1 MATREQIGAQYE
13 ADTREANAYKDTDP
27 ARSSELSI
35 AAERRRADSLDE
47 MSRASDLEGAR
58 ARALVDFPDADPRA
72 VTGANIEEIRKNA
85 EESQTYIKG
94 KIDGAVTASRNGSR
108 AAVAQQWGP
117 DGRPTLP
124 RAEVVGGGGTADRT
138 AATIEKE
145 IREARERG
153 DVTRVMA
160 LTREKGG
167 MSGLDRMGEAAV
179 ARAREERGGGDR
191 QPSQQEIE
199 DRRG

>member
-1 MATREQIGAQYE
+1 MATREQISAQYE
-13 ADTREANAYKDTDP
+13 ADMREANAYKETDP
-27 ARSSELSI
+27 ARTAELSI
-35 AAERRRADSLDE
+35 AAERRRGDSLE
-47 MSRASDLEGAR
+47 ELGRSSDLERVR
-58 ARALVDFPDADPRA
+58 AQAMVDFPDADPRA
-72 VTGANIEEIRKNA
+72 ITGANVEEIRKNA

-94 KIDGAVTASRNGSR
+94 KIEGAVTATRNGSR
-108 AAVAQQWGP
+108 ATVAQQWGP

-124 RAEVVGGGGTADRT
+124 RAEIVGGGATADRT

-145 IREARERG
+145 IKDARERG
-153 DVTRVMA
+153 DVARVMA

-167 MSGLDRMGEAAV
+167 MSGLDRMAETAV
-179 ARAREERGGGDR
+179 ARARDERGGGER